1 VLEVADGGA
10 LFDGATLITKETCSI
25 FSGPMDELPV
35 CVQRSACGTSDIH
48 GESPMNRLLLATVTI
63 VLLTTSVP
71 SHTQQLTTKDQIIG
85 TWRVLSLKGLT
96 AGLVKYP
103 LGGQP
108 AGYLTVTATRIW
120 LLFVDSRRAAPTSAA
135 LTDPEAIA
143 AMKTSVA
150 WTGQYTIGE
159 QSPDG
164 LKATARVDTASS
176 PALPG
181 TDRVYFMK
189 VEGNK
194 LTMKSPG
201 VIEPMTGVTSALVIE
216 LVKAD

>member
-1 VLEVADGGA
+1 
-10 LFDGATLITKETCSI
+10 
-25 FSGPMDELPV
+25 
-35 CVQRSACGTSDIH
+35 
-48 GESPMNRLLLATVTI
+48 MNKLLLLPLASVTI
-63 VLLTTSVP
+63 ILLAASVP
-71 SHTQQLTTKDQIIG
+71 SYTQQATTKDQIIG
-85 TWRVLSLKGLT
+85 TWKVLSLKGLT

-103 LGGQP
+103 LGEQP
-108 AGYLTVTATRIW
+108 GGYVTVTATRMW
-120 LLFVDSRRAAPTSAA
+120 LLFVDSKRPAPASAA
-135 LTDPEAIA
+135 LTDAEAIA

-150 WTGQYTIGE
+150 WTGQYTIRE
-159 QSPDG
+159 ESEDG

-189 VEGNK
+189 VQGNK

>member
-1 VLEVADGGA
+1 MKNLLLAPA
-10 LFDGATLITKETCSI
+10 AI
-25 FSGPMDELPV
+25 
-35 CVQRSACGTSDIH
+35 
-48 GESPMNRLLLATVTI
+48 LLLAT
-63 VLLTTSVP
+63 SVP
-71 SHTQQLTTKDQIIG
+71 SYTQQATTKDQIIG

-103 LGGQP
+103 LGEQP
-108 AGYLTVTATRIW
+108 AGYVTVTSTRMW
-120 LLFVDSRRAAPTSAA
+120 LIFFDSRRPAAKSAA

-143 AMKTSVA
+143 AMKTSAA

-159 QSPDG
+159 HSSDG
-164 LKATARVDTASS
+164 LKTTTRVDSASS

-181 TDRVYFMK
+181 TDRVFFMR

-194 LTMKSPG
+194 LRMTSPG
-201 VIEPMTGVTSALVIE
+201 VIEPMTGVTSAIAIE

>member
-1 VLEVADGGA
+1 MKKL
-10 LFDGATLITKETCSI
+10 LL
-25 FSGPMDELPV
+25 
-35 CVQRSACGTSDIH
+35 GTVTTV
-48 GESPMNRLLLATVTI
+48 LLAT
-63 VLLTTSVP
+63 SMP
-71 SHTQQLTTKDQIIG
+71 SHTQQATTKDQIIG
-85 TWRVLSLKGLT
+85 TWKVLSLKGLT

-103 LGGQP
+103 LGEQP
-108 AGYLTVTATRIW
+108 GGYVTVTATRMW
-120 LLFVDSRRAAPTSAA
+120 LLFVDSRRPAPPSAV
-135 LTDPEAIA
+135 LTDAEAIS

-189 VEGNK
+189 VIGNK

-201 VIEPMTGVTSALVIE
+201 VIEPMTGVTSALMIE

>member
-1 VLEVADGGA
+1 
-10 LFDGATLITKETCSI
+10 
-25 FSGPMDELPV
+25 
-35 CVQRSACGTSDIH
+35 
-48 GESPMNRLLLATVTI
+48 MNRTLSATASALLAA
-63 VLLTTSVP
+63 SVP
-71 SHTQQLTTKDQIIG
+71 SYAQQATGKDQIIG
-85 TWRVLSLKGLT
+85 TWKVLSLKGLSP
-96 AGLVKYP
+96 GLVKYP
-103 LGGQP
+103 LGEQP
-108 AGYLTVTATRIW
+108 QGYVTVTPTRMW
-120 LLFVDSRRAAPTSAA
+120 LLFVDSGRATPASAA
-135 LTDPEAIA
+135 LSDAEAVA

-150 WTGQYTIGE
+150 WTGQYTISG

-181 TDRVYFMK
+181 TDRIYFMK

-201 VIEPMTGVTSALVIE
+201 VIEPMTGITSALVIE

>member
-1 VLEVADGGA
+1 
-10 LFDGATLITKETCSI
+10 
-25 FSGPMDELPV
+25 
-35 CVQRSACGTSDIH
+35 
-48 GESPMNRLLLATVTI
+48 MNKLLLATVTF
-63 VLLTTSVP
+63 LLLLVAASVA
-71 SHTQQLTTKDQIIG
+71 SAQQATTKDQIIG

-96 AGLVKYP
+96 TGLVKYP
-103 LGGQP
+103 LGERP
-108 AGYLTVTATRIW
+108 AGYVTITATRIW
-120 LLFVDSRRAAPTSAA
+120 LLFVDSSRPTLTAAA

-159 QSPDG
+159 QNQDG
-164 LKATARVDTASS
+164 LKATALVDTASS

-189 VEGNK
+189 VEGDK

-201 VIEPMTGVTSALVIE
+201 VIEPMTGVTSALMIE
-216 LVKAD
+216 LVKAE